1 MTRRI
6 TLPAALALLAL
17 ASVAPPAL
25 AAKKETNP
33 TTNPAGHIRGIVH
46 ARPNA
51 SRFRSGS
58 SNLSYHNGPVMHT
71 NQVYAVYW
79 DPSGSIDPAY
89 ESTINRFF
97 TDVAADGQNGTTAAK
112 TSNVYYSDTQ
122 YYDATSG
129 NIVYSSGF
137 DTTRALVDTNAY
149 PANGCS
155 DKYTSICL
163 SDAQIQAELS
173 KLISA
178 NGLPT
183 GTGTAYFVFTPKGV
197 GSCAGSSCAFS
208 YYCAYHS
215 NFASNGAQV
224 LYANMPY
231 ANTVPAACG
240 SGQSPNGSGGA
251 GDADS
256 TLNVTSHEHNEAIT
270 DPLGTAWFDRSG
282 NENGDKC
289 AWNFGTALGSTST
302 TSSSTTKYNQLI
314 NGHPYY
320 LQQEWSNAR
329 SGCVLTGT

>member
-1 MTRRI
+1 MTTRRLI
-6 TLPAALALLAL
+6 VPAVLALLAAAPAA
-17 ASVAPPAL
+17 AS
-25 AAKKETNP
+25 AAKTETNR

-46 ARPNA
+46 AHGQA

-58 SNLSYHNGPVMHT
+58 SNLTYHGGPVMHA

-79 DPSGSIDPAY
+79 DPSASIDPAY

-97 TDVAADGQNGTTAAK
+97 TDVAADGQNGTTPAK
-112 TSNVYYSDTQ
+112 TTNVYFSDTQ
-122 YYDATSG
+122 YYDSSTG
-129 NIVYSSGF
+129 NILYSSVF
-137 DTTRALVDTNAY
+137 DSTRAIVDTNAY
-149 PANGCS
+149 PANGCT
-155 DKYTSICL
+155 DRYTSVCL
-163 SDAQIQAELS
+163 SDSQLQSELS

-178 NGLPT
+178 RGLPT
-183 GTGTAYFVFTPKGV
+183 GTGVAYFVFTPKGV

-215 NFASNGAQV
+215 NFASGGGQV

-256 TLNVTSHEHNEAIT
+256 TLNVTSHEHNESIT
-270 DPLGTAWFDRSG
+270 DPLGSAWFDRSG
-282 NENGDKC
+282 YENGDKC

-302 TSSSTTKYNQLI
+302 TSPSTTKFNQLI

-320 LQQEWSNAR
+320 LQQEWSNAH